1 MFWVAVA
8 LLYFVLAAVAPGILG
23 LFVSRTRADFG
34 TLALSLRILFVAIAL
49 TCLAATS
56 YVHVESDEIAVLN
69 KIYGTTSLPGEHIIA
84 IHGEKGPQA
93 EILTPGWHPWFLVN
107 VIYQVENKKVVS
119 IPSGKY
125 GFLNAKDGV
134 PLRPDQFL
142 ADAFVD
148 GHQFDMLDAEYF
160 LTHGGERGPQTTVLT
175 PGNYRLNTY
184 LWDID
189 VKDAVDIPKGSVGVI
204 KSNVVAAVNFGNM
217 VARKPS
223 SSSCQQ
229 KRVSA
234 NASGEAVADRKN
246 RDQGVLTAI
255 LVPVGCIG
263 VWEQALQPGRYYVNE
278 AAYKV
283 TMISTRVQT
292 WEFKGGYKKRYIDLS
307 LDQAGNLTQSQRSQ
321 DIPVPE
327 GAADPAVTPFVEG
340 WLVPLELRVLAQVT
354 PDNAPFVVAAVGGVR
369 EIENNIMVPT
379 IRSIV
384 RNVVGAT
391 GRHVLDLADNRA
403 TLERAVEDAIRPEG
417 MRAGIIIKEVKF
429 GDVALPPELLIS
441 RLRQQLADQLQLTYQ
456 QEQKAQTQRIE
467 TEKARATA
475 ELQHQLVEAL
485 IGVQVAEQ
493 NRNAAKL
500 RGEGQK
506 LELEET
512 AQGQKAQAD
521 VLGQDRVLTINLV
534 QQFLKVIEQKPEI
547 VSLIGRLVPQTVVST
562 GNQGT
567 GLDSAAAIFGALL
580 NHGGAATPALSGVS
594 RPKNENDTK

>member
-1 MFWVAVA
+1 MFWVVVA
-8 LLYFVLAAVAPGILG
+8 LLYLVLAAVAPSILG
-23 LFVSRTRADFG
+23 LFVSRARPDFRS
-34 TLALSLRILFVAIAL
+34 LSLSLRALFVAIAL
-49 TCLAATS
+49 ICLAATS

-84 IHGEKGPQA
+84 THGEKGPQA

-107 VIYQVENKKVVS
+107 VIYQVENQKVVS

-125 GFLNAKDGV
+125 GFLNAKDGL
-134 PLRPDQFL
+134 PLQPDQYL
-142 ADAFVD
+142 ADAFPPA
-148 GHQFDMLDAEYF
+148 HELDMLDAEYF
-160 LTHGGERGPQTTVLT
+160 LTHGGQRGPQTTILT

-184 LWDID
+184 LWDVSIF
-189 VKDAVDIPKGSVGVI
+189 DAVDVAKGFVGVV
-204 KSNVVAAVNFGNM
+204 KSNVVDAVHFGNL
-217 VARKPS
+217 VAPKPA
-223 SSSCQQ
+223 SCRQ
-229 KRVSA
+229 KTVFTNS
-234 NASGEAVADRKN
+234 SGEAVIANQKKGDE
-246 RDQGVLTAI
+246 GILTAI
-255 LVPVGCIG
+255 LVPVGCVGI
-263 VWEQALQPGRYYVNE
+263 WEKALQPGRYYVNE

-307 LDQAGNLTQSQRSQ
+307 LDQAGNLTQTERSQ

-354 PDNAPFVVAAVGGVR
+354 PDNAPFVVAAVGGLP

-384 RNVVGAT
+384 RNVVGAN

-403 TLERAVEDAIRPEG
+403 ALEHAVEEAIRPEG
-417 MRAGIIIKEVKF
+417 LRAGIVIKEVKF
-429 GDVALPPELLIS
+429 GDVALPPELLVS

-456 QEQKAQTQRIE
+456 QEQKAQTQRIQ

-475 ELQHQLVEAL
+475 EQQHQLVEAL
-485 IGVQVAEQ
+485 IGVQVAAQ
-493 NRNAAKL
+493 NKDAAAL

-506 LELEET
+506 LELEEI

-534 QQFLKVIEQKPEI
+534 QQFLKAVQDKPEI

-562 GNQGT
+562 GGQPA

-580 NHGGAATPALSGVS
+580 KNSGGDAVPALAGSS
-594 RPKNENDTK
+594 TKK

>member
-1 MFWVAVA
+1 MFWVVVA
-8 LLYFVLAAVAPGILG
+8 ILYFVLAAVAPGILG
-23 LFVSRTRADFG
+23 LFFSRTRPDFG

-134 PLRPDQFL
+134 PLRPDQYL
-142 ADAFVD
+142 ADAFPA
-148 GHQFDMLDAEYF
+148 GREFDMLDAEYF

-184 LWDID
+184 LWDVDI
-189 VKDAVDIPKGSVGVI
+189 KDAVDIPKGAVGVI
-204 KSNVVAAVNFGNM
+204 KSNVVAAVNFGSLI
-217 VARKPS
+217 AQKPS
-223 SSSCQQ
+223 ASSCRQ

-234 NASGEAVADRKN
+234 NASGQAVSADQKKE
-246 RDQGVLTAI
+246 DQGVLTAI

-321 DIPVPE
+321 DVPVPE

-354 PDNAPFVVAAVGGVR
+354 PDNAPFVVAAVGGLP

-403 TLERAVEDAIRPEG
+403 ALEHAVEDAIRPEG

-429 GDVALPPELLIS
+429 GDVALPPELLVS

-456 QEQKAQTQRIE
+456 QEQKAQTQRIQ

-475 ELQHQLVEAL
+475 EQQHQLVEAL

-493 NRNAAKL
+493 NRDAAKL

-534 QQFLKVIEQKPEI
+534 QQFLKAIEQKPEI

-562 GNQGT
+562 GGQAT

-580 NHGGAATPALSGVS
+580 KNSDAAPTLAGSA
-594 RPKNENDTK
+594 TKK